1 MIKVIIAD
9 DHQLVRDGLRHL
21 LQAASGIEVV
31 AEAPDGD
38 RALAAAKQW
47 APDVALL
54 DMSMPGPSGIDL
66 IKRIRLACPNVR
78 ILVLSMHGER
88 QYAARALKAGASG
101 YLTKDS
107 ASEELVSAV
116 RKVAAGGVY
125 LTDAAAAS
133 LVESSG
139 SVGGAPHEQLSDR
152 EFDILRRLAAGE
164 GPTEIAEQLH
174 LSVKTVSTH
183 KTRILEKM
191 GLGNTADLVR
201 YALQH
206 NLIDT
211 PPSTGQ

>member
-1 MIKVIIAD
+1 
-9 DHQLVRDGLRHL
+9 
-21 LQAASGIEVV
+21 
-31 AEAPDGD
+31 
-38 RALAAAKQW
+38 
-47 APDVALL
+47 
-54 DMSMPGPSGIDL
+54 MPGPSGIDL
-66 IKRIRLACPNVR
+66 IKRIRAAAPQAR

-107 ASEELVSAV
+107 AGEQLVSAI
-116 RKVAAGGVY
+116 RKVAGGGVY

-133 LVESSG
+133 LIQAPDTAK
-139 SVGGAPHEQLSDR
+139 APHEKLSDR
-152 EFDILRRLAAGE
+152 EFDILRRLVAGD

-191 GLGNTADLVR
+191 GFDNTADLVR

-206 NLIDT
+206 DLT
-211 PPSTGQ
+211 AAPPAGDG